1 MLLAEDKVLQ
11 SQVERILRSD
21 EFRSS
26 QVLRRLLK
34 FLAEKSALGEADQLK
49 EYAVAIDGLGKPH
62 SYDPRHNSAV
72 RIQVGRLRQK
82 LAEYYRTEGKH
93 DEFVVDLPRGRFK
106 LTCEA
111 RCAMV
116 EPTPTAPAPVPP
128 PSEINPPEINLRP
141 RPKAQSRL
149 ALIWVGLA
157 LA

>member
-82 LAEYYRTEGKH
+82 LAEYYRTEGKD
-93 DEFVVDLPRGRFK
+93 DEFVVDLTRGRFK
-106 LTCEA
+106 LSCEP
-111 RCAMV
+111 RCAII
-116 EPTPTAPAPVPP
+116 EPAPAPPAAASP
-128 PSEINPPEINLRP
+128 ASRTDLASEIELQP
-141 RPKAQSRL
+141 RSAAHSPSV
-149 ALIWVGLA
+149 LIWVCLA
-157 LA
+157 